1 MQIQSIPAIFSAL
14 SLCIFGCGDSSNTMT
29 ATTTDNEKI
38 EGEGG
43 ITGDV
48 TLSGTLTL
56 TSPNT
61 SRPIGSRGYKALILD
76 TATGAQKIVTVDA
89 NEAFSAMVAARSSYM
104 INFMTDEYNY
114 IGTMVTDSV
123 KDDNSVPIALST
135 GPAETMHDLGVVTAN
150 TTTGRVTPDRT
161 LEADETHMAYTSGG
175 VVAGGRTGEGNENYE
190 STQEAVTD
198 TIADA
203 DDPDDDNDGV
213 PDIFDT
219 DNNNNGYADEVDGH
233 TDKCVPG
240 TVALYIENYTTAADA
255 AQPGFPTPF
264 EIDADLGGMTM
275 YQVHLEFTPAKGVTV
290 DDISEIVVTA
300 PSYIE
305 SYGYVYHVKDTH
317 ECFQTLWTDC
327 NGKKLML
334 TEEATKFEVA
344 VADSDPGMLQ
354 SARLLE
360 NMLPGDTF
368 VFNITMADGTTHTC
382 TRKINIIP
390 KYFPYAFKK
399 DGADLDANVTVYTG
413 WDGDIHLSWSIPE
426 QLPAGLNYEVRLFP
440 YDTCM
445 SWDPENPITMFAGQD
460 ATAIT
465 IQQADLPTSGVN
477 GGWWSMS
484 LWFTDSAGDQSH
496 TGMIN
501 FTNAST
507 NPCKME

>member
-1 MQIQSIPAIFSAL
+1 MQTQSILAIFSVL
-14 SLCIFGCGDSSNTMT
+14 SLCIFGCGDSSNTT
-29 ATTTDNEKI
+29 TTTTTDNEEI

-48 TLSGTLTL
+48 TLSGTLAL
-56 TSPNT
+56 TSPDG
-61 SRPIGSRGYKALILD
+61 SRPTSSRGCKAVILD
-76 TATGAQKIVTVDA
+76 TATGAQKIVTVNA
-89 NEAFSAMVAARSSYM
+89 NGAFSAMVRARSSYM

-114 IGTMVTDSV
+114 IGTMVTGSV
-123 KDDNSVPIALST
+123 KDDDTVPVALTTST
-135 GPAETMHDLGVVTAN
+135 AEITHDLGTVTAD
-150 TTTGRVTPDRT
+150 TTTGQVTSDRT

-175 VVAGGRTGEGNENYE
+175 VVAGGKTGEGSEDYE

-233 TDKCVPG
+233 IDKCVPG
-240 TVALYIENYTTAADA
+240 RVALYIENYTTAADA
-255 AQPGFPTPF
+255 AQPGFPTPS
-264 EIDADLGGMTM
+264 EVDADLGGMTM
-275 YQVHLEFTPAKGVTV
+275 YQVHLEFTPAKGITV
-290 DDISEIVVTA
+290 DDISGIAVTA
-300 PSYIE
+300 PSYID
-305 SYGYVYHVKDTH
+305 SYGYIYHVTNSH

-334 TEEATKFEVA
+334 SEDSTKFEVA
-344 VADSDPGMLQ
+344 VADSDPDMLQ

-368 VFNITMADGTTHTC
+368 VLNITMADGTTHTC

-399 DGADLDANVTVYTG
+399 DGVDLDANITVYTD
-413 WDGDIHLSWSIPE
+413 WDGDINLSWSIPE
-426 QLPAGLNYEVRLFP
+426 QLPAGLNYEVRVFP
-440 YDTCM
+440 YDTCT
-445 SWDPENPITMFAGQD
+445 SWDPENWTTLFTGQD
-460 ATAIT
+460 ATSVT
-465 IQQADLPTSGVN
+465 IQQTDLPISNVN
-477 GGWWSMS
+477 GGWWSMN
-484 LWFTDSAGDQSH
+484 LWFTDSAGDQSY

-507 NPCKME
+507 NPCQM